1 MAIRRAFPQELFDAI
16 MSSKWEC
23 ISPLECFLH
32 STGLLRK
39 EIHPGA
45 STIWNTDASLGHRR
59 TMGVTYVML
68 NGYELILSLACENDR
83 FSPIIDQLLL
93 SNTKV
98 LIRNCLSEE
107 TTMLVKT
114 RREAIMTELT
124 LCRATYM
131 IPNLWDIVQTYM
143 TSGLLDVKTSKKRKT
158 RCLWFFKTNK
168 MKHVFFN
175 TTKPHCLDSYE
186 NNNI

>member
-45 STIWNTDASLGHRR
+45 STIWKTDASLGHASLGHRR

-68 NGYELILSLACENDR
+68 NGYELILSLACENDG
-83 FSPIIDQLLL
+83 FLPIIDQLLL

-124 LCRATYM
+124 IYRATYM

-158 RCLWFFKTNK
+158 RCL
-168 MKHVFFN
+168 
-175 TTKPHCLDSYE
+175 
-186 NNNI
+186 